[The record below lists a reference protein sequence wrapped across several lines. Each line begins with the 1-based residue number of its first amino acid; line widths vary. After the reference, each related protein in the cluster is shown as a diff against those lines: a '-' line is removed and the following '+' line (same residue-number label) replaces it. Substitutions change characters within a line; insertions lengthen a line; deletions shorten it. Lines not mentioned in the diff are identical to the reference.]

1 MHPLPYAWT
10 YAVSFNCSQWQTH
23 RYGLPELPSVSL
35 CIRHQILS
43 ILHLPCPVVQWAP
56 VVLNYKHLSMAFLI
70 SPVDHVVSIVRSWTY
85 FTCLVTQSAP
95 VVLKNKHF
103 RMAFLSCPVHHG
115 IWIVRSIEYRLHL
128 AWPSN
133 AARCAAL
140 FPTCKH
146 SVKTRVLRQWAVLL
160 LLEWVAICLKIE
172 GIWTYNIHWHFIYI

>member
-1 MHPLPYAWT
+1 MPGRMQWASIALNDKHIGMAFLNFPVYHC
-10 YAVSFNCSQWQTH
+10 VS
-23 RYGLPELPSVSL
+23 V
-35 CIRHQILS
+35 IRS
-43 ILHLPCPVVQWAP
+43 WAYFHLPCPVVQWAP